1 MWRRRN
7 TFVLHISCTQER
19 CRVGW
24 HGCNWRSNERDG
36 RKRKWGLILK
46 VSVTFST
53 TSEALSHFLK
63 RTNSR
68 LKYIQETILPGW
80 VKVFSNKVVEVDIA
94 VIGEEIR
101 GSSSR
106 GKSKTFLQVAPASL
120 CTLPPLIRH
129 CDVAVIGEGT
139 RETRMDN
146 NCKVFQKRTFLCLSR
161 ML

>member
-1 MWRRRN
+1 MWRRRK

-68 LKYIQETILPGW
+68 SKYIQETILPGW
-80 VKVFSNKVVEVDIA
+80 VKVFSDQVVEVDIA

-101 GSSSR
+101 GSRRGGRVKLFYKLLQPACAHCPPSSDIV
-106 GKSKTFLQVAPASL
+106 T
-120 CTLPPLIRH
+120 
-129 CDVAVIGEGT
+129 
-139 RETRMDN
+139 
-146 NCKVFQKRTFLCLSR
+146 
-161 ML
+161 